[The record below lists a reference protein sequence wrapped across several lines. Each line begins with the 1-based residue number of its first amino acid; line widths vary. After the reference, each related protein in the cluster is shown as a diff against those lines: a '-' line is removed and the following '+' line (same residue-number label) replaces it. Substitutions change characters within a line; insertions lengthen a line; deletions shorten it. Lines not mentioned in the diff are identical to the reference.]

1 MEDSVT
7 DTGIN
12 IICTN
17 RGRHTRCMIRA
28 HARKD
33 DLPADGR
40 DVHTFRCT
48 RCRRAPQIRLD
59 RWPGLVDQWTTEGRA
74 EVDISLQMH

>member
-1 MEDSVT
+1 MT

-12 IICTN
+12 IICTD
-17 RGRHTRCMIRA
+17 RGQHTRCMIAA
-28 HARKD
+28 HVGKN

-40 DVHTFRCT
+40 DVHTFRCP

-59 RWPGLVDQWTTEGRA
+59 RWPAIVDQLRAAGRTEMD
-74 EVDISLQMH
+74 VSLLPF